1 MKLFTVFGLLLLAL
15 TSCLAE
21 TDCGPCENECRLDA
35 ETQTEGHLIYLG
47 SEFNDNSTTFSYQ
60 IETLQDDD
68 ECQDLSHWVLMV
80 DCELCAPDTTPSS
93 SCGRDGQRTL
103 HGERIFGIKWEPSES
118 STSTVLDYSI
128 TFPGRVNE
136 TTVSYIVFVGTP
148 LIIPFVMTDSLAP
161 VMCVILMQLMPIQ
174 ADV

>member
-1 MKLFTVFGLLLLAL
+1 MKLITVFGLLLLAL

-35 ETQTEGHLIYLG
+35 ETQTEWHLIYLG

-60 IETLQDDD
+60 IETVQDHD

-80 DCELCAPDTTPSS
+80 DCELCTPDSTPSS

-103 HGERIFGIKWEPSES
+103 HGEHLASNGKQVSPAP
-118 STSTVLDYSI
+118 VLFS
-128 TFPGRVNE
+128 
-136 TTVSYIVFVGTP
+136 
-148 LIIPFVMTDSLAP
+148 IIPSHSLAE
-161 VMCVILMQLMPIQ
+161 
-174 ADV
+174 